1 MSVKEDLSA
10 VNASET
16 SDGGNTDRDK
26 ALVLSFRVVWLM
38 ILSKAAIPQDYIHH
52 YIPINPH
59 MFKTLKLMSCPM
71 LFLKGQLTKRGRSW
85 TNRCFFFFPPL
96 NEV

>member
-16 SDGGNTDRDK
+16 SDGGNADRDK
-26 ALVLSFRVVWLM
+26 ASVLSFRVVRLM

-59 MFKTLKLMSCPM
+59 MFKTLKL
-71 LFLKGQLTKRGRSW
+71 F
-85 TNRCFFFFPPL
+85 
-96 NEV
+96 